1 MSNSVP
7 DAIKA
12 PPPVGIPLVQNL
24 EKEIGKVQ
32 ARAIFGKT
40 IVGAYVDRRKMKER
54 GANFH
59 SRVEYE
65 ADSGFPVEREVFE
78 NTDETHGHNIPDCQF
93 VEFFRQISE
102 PEMAALVTCGLDNA
116 AENLI
121 RAEWECKRMQTS
133 MQGASHCDFRWR
145 KG

>member
-1 MSNSVP
+1 MSYSVL
-7 DAIKA
+7 DAIKT
-12 PPPVGIPLVQNL
+12 PPSVGISLVRNL
-24 EKEIGKVQ
+24 EKEIGKEQ
-32 ARAIFGKT
+32 ARAIVRKA
-40 IVGAYVDRRKMKER
+40 IVGAYVDCRKMKGFE
-54 GANFH
+54 ANFH
-59 SRVEYE
+59 PRVEYK

-78 NTDETHGHNIPDCQF
+78 NTDKTHGHNIPDCQF